1 MITIQDVSLFYKHNK
16 SILENINLKIL
27 PGRIYGLL
35 GKNGEGKTTLLNI
48 LSGQLF
54 PDKGIC
60 NVSGEVPSCRNISF
74 LQKLFLMPEEQKMPG
89 IKINEYIRMYAPF
102 YPAFSNETLT
112 TCFESFEID
121 RSARLDRIS
130 QGERKKE
137 SDHLTGLF
145 NPYSVT
151 FNGRTDQRAGH
162 SLKGN
167 LPEVVGF
174 FCRRGTDS
182 HYLHPPNP

>member
-1 MITIQDVSLFYKHNK
+1 
-16 SILENINLKIL
+16 
-27 PGRIYGLL
+27 
-35 GKNGEGKTTLLNI
+35 
-48 LSGQLF
+48 
-54 PDKGIC
+54 
-60 NVSGEVPSCRNISF
+60 
-74 LQKLFLMPEEQKMPG
+74 MPEEQKMPG

-130 QGERKKE
+130 QGKEE

-162 SLKGN
+162 SLKRKSSGSCWFLLQARN
-167 LPEVVGF
+167 RQSL
-174 FCRRGTDS
+174 S
-182 HYLHPPNP
+182 PPTKSVIWKA